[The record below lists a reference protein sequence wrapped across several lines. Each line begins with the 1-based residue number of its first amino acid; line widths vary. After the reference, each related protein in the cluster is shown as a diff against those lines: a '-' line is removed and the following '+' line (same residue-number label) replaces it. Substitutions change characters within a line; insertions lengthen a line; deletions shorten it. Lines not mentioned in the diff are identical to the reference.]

1 MRSEWPDTNLSRRIE
16 DYMKEITPGGI
27 RVQPNLIALLIVSSV
42 CIFAQDKDWRSA
54 IQDPLESQYPLTKAS
69 ADKSTI
75 VTAGAVLVLRKDD
88 LVMFATS
95 ALSPPANTYK
105 DGRITQGLFGKLGK
119 NASDGST
126 RTFVK
131 GEKFWVTKI
140 EVKDDGVVFQLLSD
154 PFNDARYMAALRF
167 PFSKGAPPTADQI
180 STTISQVLTVDEPA
194 AAAPPADPQ
203 APPTPEGRRA
213 GRSRPAYVPPAYP
226 QGLSPEAQ
234 AQMQQA
240 MLAPLEAALQA
251 APTPEAQARLRQ
263 MIEQIK
269 ARAGVAASPA
279 TPPPAPEAA
288 LEPIAPPPPP
298 PPDVETKSLE
308 AGQTK
313 DQVVAILGKPDKS
326 FKVGTKE
333 IYQYKDIKVTFVNG
347 KMTDA
352 Q

>member
-1 MRSEWPDTNLSRRIE
+1 MKTNTRERIGVE
-16 DYMKEITPGGI
+16 SG
-27 RVQPNLIALLIVSSV
+27 LIALLIVSSV
-42 CIFAQDKDWRSA
+42 CMFAGNMFAQNKDWRSA

-75 VTAGAVLVLRKDD
+75 VTAGAVLVLKKDD

-95 ALSPPANTYK
+95 SLTPPANTYK
-105 DGRITQGLFGKLGK
+105 DGRITQSIFGKLGK
-119 NASDGST
+119 TATDGST

-154 PFNDARYMAALRF
+154 PFNDARYWTSLRF
-167 PFSKGAPPTADQI
+167 PFPKGSPPPPDQI
-180 STTISQVLTVDEPA
+180 STTVAQVLGVDEPA
-194 AAAPPADPQ
+194 AAAPPPVPP
-203 APPTPEGRRA
+203 APATPVSRA
-213 GRSRPAYVPPAYP
+213 LPGYVPPGYP

-240 MLAPLEAALQA
+240 MLAPLETALQNARTPELKARLQA
-251 APTPEAQARLRQ
+251 AIDR
-263 MIEQIK
+263 IK
-269 ARAGVAASPA
+269 AMQVPAAA
-279 TPPPAPEAA
+279 PPAAAPAAAPAAEAA
-288 LEPIAPPPPP
+288 LAPIPPPPP
-298 PPDVETKSLE
+298 TAPDPVVETKSLE

-313 DQVVAILGKPDKS
+313 DQVVAILGKPDKT
-326 FKVGTKE
+326 FKIGTKE

>member
-1 MRSEWPDTNLSRRIE
+1 MKTNTRERIGVE
-16 DYMKEITPGGI
+16 SG
-27 RVQPNLIALLIVSSV
+27 LIALLIVSSV
-42 CIFAQDKDWRSA
+42 CMFAQNKDWRSA

-95 ALSPPANTYK
+95 SLSPPANTYK
-105 DGRITQGLFGKLGK
+105 DGRITQSLFGKLGK
-119 NASDGST
+119 TATDGST

-140 EVKDDGVVFQLLSD
+140 EVKDDAVVFQLLSD
-154 PFNDARYMAALRF
+154 PFNDARYWTSLKF
-167 PFSKGAPPTADQI
+167 PFPKGSPPPADQI
-180 STTISQVLTVDEPA
+180 STIVAQVLGVDEPA
-194 AAAPPADPQ
+194 AAAPPPDPP
-203 APPTPEGRRA
+203 APAAPVGRA
-213 GRSRPAYVPPAYP
+213 LPGYVPPGYP

-240 MLAPLEAALQA
+240 MLAPLEAALQNA
-251 APTPEAQARLRQ
+251 RTPELKARLQARIDR
-263 MIEQIK
+263 IK
-269 ARAGVAASPA
+269 AMQVPAA
-279 TPPPAPEAA
+279 TPPAAPAAEAA
-288 LEPIAPPPPP
+288 LAPIPPPPP
-298 PPDVETKSLE
+298 PAPDPVVETKSLE

-313 DQVVAILGKPDKS
+313 DQVVAILGKPEKT
-326 FKVGTKE
+326 FKIGTKE